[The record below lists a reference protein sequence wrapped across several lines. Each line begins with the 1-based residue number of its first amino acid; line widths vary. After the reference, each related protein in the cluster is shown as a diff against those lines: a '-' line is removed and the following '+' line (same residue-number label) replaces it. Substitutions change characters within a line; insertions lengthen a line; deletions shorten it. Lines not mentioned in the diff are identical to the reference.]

1 MDREEMAYGIHTRI
15 NSQQVMMGIFKF
27 VSGMLQGESSSHE

>member
-1 MDREEMAYGIHTRI
+1 
-15 NSQQVMMGIFKF
+15 MMGLFKF

>member
-1 MDREEMAYGIHTRI
+1 MI
-15 NSQQVMMGIFKF
+15 NSQQVMMGLFKF